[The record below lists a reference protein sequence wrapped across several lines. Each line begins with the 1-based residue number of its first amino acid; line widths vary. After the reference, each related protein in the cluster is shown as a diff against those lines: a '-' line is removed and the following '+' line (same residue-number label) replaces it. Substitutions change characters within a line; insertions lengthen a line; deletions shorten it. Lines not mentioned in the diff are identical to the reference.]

1 MFSFKKNAKLIFI
14 SASLLFFLSA
24 PLVSADNLSNAF
36 GRPLEDV
43 AGPNG
48 AGYRSD
54 ADPAVLIGK
63 IVQAALSF
71 LGIVFF
77 ILMIYGGYLWMLARG
92 NEQQVDKA
100 KNLITAAIVG
110 LIIVLS
116 AYAISYFILSEI
128 GAETLQ
134 APAPGAWG

>member
-1 MFSFKKNAKLIFI
+1 MLSFKKTSKLIFI
-14 SASLLFFLSA
+14 FTAFFLLLNVS
-24 PLVSADNLSNAF
+24 LVSADNLSNAF
-36 GRPLEDV
+36 NKPLEDV

-71 LGIVFF
+71 LGIIFF

-100 KNLITAAIVG
+100 KNLITAAIIG

-134 APAPGAWG
+134 TPTPGAWG